1 MASFLLFVLVLLVGA
16 IALSFFLPSQV
27 HVERKTLINASPE
40 QVFAQVSDFN
50 AWQAWSPW
58 AKIDP
63 NAKMNI
69 QGSGL
74 GQTMTWQSE
83 NPKVGNGSQKI
94 TQLDSPRKLIT
105 HLDFED
111 MGSSDASFVLE
122 PTDGKTLV
130 TWSLDT
136 DMREGV
142 PLVKKPMNTYFGFF
156 MDSMLGKTYE
166 EGLANLKAVVEA

>member
-58 AKIDP
+58 AK

-74 GQTMTWQSE
+74 GQTMTWRSE
-83 NPKVGNGSQKI
+83 HPKVGNGSQKI
-94 TQLDSPRKLIT
+94 TQFDSPRKLIT